1 MTDVAGLA
9 SRIELVEASGPVSPR
24 HSYATTIV
32 LSFAPAPDGDGA
44 AHVVRDHR
52 DVSGTHHEEGVVAR
66 ATYDAL
72 LADILAALPLGAP
85 IDLTSAKRDRKG
97 ISFNHVVVTVGE
109 ASTRL
114 DYVLS
119 DLDEDDGDPRA
130 RKVVSLLKGAATD
143 ALPARGG

>member
-1 MTDVAGLA
+1 MTD

-32 LSFAPAPDGDGA
+32 LSFAPTADGA
-44 AHVVRDHR
+44 AAARVVRDHR
-52 DVSGTHHEEGVVAR
+52 DASGTHHHEGVVER
-66 ATYDAL
+66 PTFDAL
-72 LADILAALPLGAP
+72 LAEVLASLPLGAP
-85 IDLTSAKRDRKG
+85 IDLTSTKRDRKG
-97 ISFNHVVVTVGE
+97 ISFNHVAVVVGD

-130 RKVVSLLKGAATD
+130 RAVVSLLRRAAKD
-143 ALPARGG
+143 ALPPLSPRAP